1 MMLIGVGGGGNNVV
15 KRIAENTDLDL
26 DLIAVNTDH
35 KQLKSLTSDNITK
48 IQIGTTLTK
57 GLGCGGNANLG
68 HEAAENDAEVIKQA
82 LKGADM
88 VFLTAG
94 LGAGTGTGVAE
105 GSDATNPGCGGGGAA
120 TERSGSALDGGDGQ
134 DGIVI
139 VWEYA

>member
-1 MMLIGVGGGGNNVV
+1 MCEITNGIKNAIVNIKIIGVGGGGNNVV

-88 VFLTAG
+88 VFLTA
-94 LGAGTGTGVAE
+94 
-105 GSDATNPGCGGGGAA
+105 
-120 TERSGSALDGGDGQ
+120 
-134 DGIVI
+134 
-139 VWEYA
+139 